1 MKAVAIKA
9 EWASL
14 NLADDD
20 SVVVCAKRNGTTDC
34 VRFDSLNQLKQA
46 IGHRKVSVKKWAVT
60 VPQSSCI
67 LKPLALPASNLN
79 EAFKMIEFELP
90 SLVPLPVDEIVYG
103 CSLLDDQGSMLN
115 VLVCIVKLSVL
126 SDYLEPYR
134 AIGIK
139 PNMIV
144 CDSLA
149 IQSWFNT
156 RGAAGSKVVISVL
169 LNELSCVIQACAD
182 GNFHKAR
189 ELTFS
194 GEAIA
199 ESSREILEEISR
211 QARELP
217 APQEG
222 ATEVLLAGSREHVS
236 AVDDALRSFQDGSAA
251 LRKVTVVPTP
261 TVVHCND
268 EGKYEGA
275 GDKYGCDAV
284 VAAGLLE
291 IATSSSLRHSN
302 LLPREVARQH
312 KRKALLLKY
321 LSTASVFLVLIM
333 SVWLYLVTV
342 NWRIGRLSLVI
353 ESQIAPI
360 EHISSGVESKRRRV
374 RAVQRQLS
382 GRGQI
387 TQIIGELYKY
397 TPEGISISE
406 LMFRSKPAGAS
417 IDIKG
422 QADSLS
428 TAFDYTQAVTKAKSL
443 HRMQIVNAQQIAR
456 PDGASIVEFKAYCT
470 IQDD

>member
-1 MKAVAIKA
+1 M
-9 EWASL
+9 
-14 NLADDD
+14 
-20 SVVVCAKRNGTTDC
+20 
-34 VRFDSLNQLKQA
+34 
-46 IGHRKVSVKKWAVT
+46 
-60 VPQSSCI
+60 
-67 LKPLALPASNLN
+67 
-79 EAFKMIEFELP
+79 
-90 SLVPLPVDEIVYG
+90 
-103 CSLLDDQGSMLN
+103 LD
-115 VLVCIVKLSVL
+115 VLVCILKLSVL

-156 RGAAGSKVVISVL
+156 RSAAGSKVVISVL

-194 GEAIA
+194 GEAIS
-199 ESSREILEEISR
+199 ESSQKILEEISR

-222 ATEVLLAGSREHVS
+222 ATEVLLAGIGERVS
-236 AVDDALRSFQDGSAA
+236 AVDNALRSFQDGSAT

-261 TVVHCND
+261 TVVHYND
-268 EGKYEGA
+268 EGKYEDA

-284 VAAGLLE
+284 AATGLLE
-291 IATSSSLRHSN
+291 IATSSSLPHSN

-312 KRKALLLKY
+312 RRKALLLKY
-321 LSTASVFLVLIM
+321 LSTASVFLVLIL

-342 NWRIGRLSLVI
+342 NWRIGRLSLAI

-382 GRGQI
+382 SRGQI

-397 TPEGISISE
+397 TPEGISINE
-406 LMFRSKPAGAS
+406 LTFRSKPTGAS

-428 TAFDYTQAVTKAKSL
+428 TAFDYTGAVTEAKSL